1 MDLQT
6 VSSTYA
12 QRNFGEILDS
22 SEPIVIVRDSRRE
35 KILLDYDNYV
45 QMMERERKAR
55 NEEFFSMLKKVHARN
70 AHIPAKEVER
80 DVEEALKYV
89 RARRRGH

>member
-1 MDLQT
+1 MQT

-12 QRNFGEILDS
+12 QRNFGEILDAD
-22 SEPIVIVRDSRRE
+22 EPVVIVRDSRRE

-55 NEEFFSMLKKVHARN
+55 NDEFFSMLKKMHARN